1 MAEKNGRNKTILYLI
16 SIIVGIVIFTAM
28 PTMASYIITNDK
40 ASRDRDSC
48 IVEAISNN
56 QIDIVQRL
64 TRIETKLEKK

>member
-40 ASRDRDSC
+40 SSRQRDSDIKDC
-48 IVEAISNN
+48 ISKNQVEIL
-56 QIDIVQRL
+56 QRL
-64 TRIETKLEKK
+64 TRIETKIEKD